1 MNYILWYISIYL
13 LFYILCI
20 VKIKSIIKM
29 QPININITYI
39 HTYIYTHTFFLKL
52 SRAAH

>member
-1 MNYILWYISIYL
+1 MNYIRWYISIYL

-29 QPININITYI
+29 QPINITYI

-52 SRAAH
+52 SGAAH